1 LKRRDVVIFFI
12 DRSLGKHTIAAALRA
27 AGAKVEV
34 HDDHF
39 PPDAKDQDW
48 LFEVGR
54 KAWIVL
60 TKDKRFQNRI
70 LELKAIARS
79 RARVFKL
86 TAGTLQGPEM
96 AVIFV
101 KAMRKMERTALSNSG
116 PFIATVTRNGK
127 VRLVMNASKLIRYS

>member
-1 LKRRDVVIFFI
+1 
-12 DRSLGKHTIAAALRA
+12 
-27 AGAKVEV
+27 
-34 HDDHF
+34 
-39 PPDAKDQDW
+39 

-96 AVIFV
+96 AAIFV
-101 KAMRKMERTALSNSG
+101 KAMTKMERTALSNSG
-116 PFIATVTRNGK
+116 PFIATVTRNGR
-127 VRLVMNASKLIRYS
+127 VTLVMNALKLMRYS

>member
-1 LKRRDVVIFFI
+1 MKRRDVVIFFI
-12 DRSLGKHTIAAALRA
+12 DRSIGKHTIASALRA

-116 PFIATVTRNGK
+116 PLSRRSPGMGK
-127 VRLVMNASKLIRYS
+127 LGS